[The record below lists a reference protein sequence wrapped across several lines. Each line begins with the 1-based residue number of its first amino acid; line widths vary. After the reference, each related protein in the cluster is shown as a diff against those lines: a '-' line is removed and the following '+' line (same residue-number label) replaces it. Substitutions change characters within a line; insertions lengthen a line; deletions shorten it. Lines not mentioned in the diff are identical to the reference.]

1 MSSLAEVIPISG
13 WDTFY
18 MIMGSA
24 SGALT
29 GLMFVVMSLRRD
41 IRIPTTTSN
50 PARSFS
56 TPTIVHF
63 TVVLSLSAILSM
75 PRHSRA
81 SLGIVV
87 LLVGVGGL
95 AYMTFVISNM
105 RKIEIYTPDLED
117 KVWHFGLPPVA
128 YLLVLAGGFWAW
140 ASPTTTL
147 NLVGIAM
154 VALLVCG
161 IHNAWDSA
169 IWMIS
174 YLARDHDPTS
184 GDS

>member
-1 MSSLAEVIPISG
+1 MTVFAEVIPISG

-41 IRIPTTTSN
+41 IRMPTTTSN
-50 PARSFS
+50 PQRSFS

-63 TVVLSLSAILSM
+63 TVVLGTSAILSM
-75 PRHSRA
+75 PRHTRA

-87 LLVGVGGL
+87 LLIGIGGL
-95 AYMTFVISNM
+95 AYMAFVISNM

-128 YLLVLAGGFWAW
+128 YLLVLTGGFWAW

-174 YLARDHDPTS
+174 YLARDHDPS
-184 GDS
+184 Q

>member
-1 MSSLAEVIPISG
+1 MLAANALPIAG

-41 IRIPTTTSN
+41 IQIPSTTSN

-56 TPTIVHF
+56 TPTIAHF

-75 PRHSRA
+75 PRHTHW

-87 LLVGVGGL
+87 LGVGLGGL
-95 AYMTFVISNM
+95 AYMAFVVANM

-117 KVWHFGLPPVA
+117 RVWHFMLPPVA
-128 YLLVLAGGFWAW
+128 YLLVLGGGVSAW
-140 ASPTTTL
+140 ASPSATL

-154 VALLVCG
+154 VVLLVCG

-174 YLARDHDPTS
+174 YLSRS
-184 GDS
+184 SGGDS